1 MKKTAAAL
9 ILSLLFLILV
19 GCARGEVSPA
29 DTENEVPVSAAPAD
43 ETPLPDGGETD
54 SVDETDAEP
63 ASDGTVL
70 SSDNSGT
77 DAAPADTE
85 PETES
90 TSEENTAPQASQPPS
105 AYPPAPEQTVS
116 PAPEPEQEPFPEQTE
131 PPAEREEPS
140 AAPPQEPSAPSAEEA
155 PIPPAAEPE
164 PAPEATAPPPP
175 QTDDTPSQTSGY
187 VAFNGIDEGSPAVLQ
202 VTEDM
207 GQDYIDRIV
216 FLGDSTTYGLK
227 AYSML
232 TDGRNTK
239 QVWTPTS
246 GTLTLSYQS
255 FADIWY
261 PDDGTE
267 ITIREAAAKKQPEYM
282 IITLGVNGVSFM
294 DEDYFKAEYT
304 DLVTGI
310 QQASPDTKIILQS
323 IFPVASNYEY
333 QGSINNEKI
342 NAANKWVLEVAE
354 STGVR
359 FLNTCTVLIG
369 SDGYMVSSYQNGD
382 GLHLNGTGFGL
393 VLDYIRT
400 HAYP

>member
-1 MKKTAAAL
+1 MKKTLAAAL
-9 ILSLLFLILV
+9 IASLFLLLV
-19 GCARGEVSPA
+19 GCGARDVSSDDPGNA
-29 DTENEVPVSAAPAD
+29 VSAPPVSADENNDPALSSPPDPIEETEVPDAPEQDITDAAEETTPPPAEETDPPSPEPQQTQPPAD
-43 ETPLPDGGETD
+43 ELPEPSSPATTDPPAVAETD
-54 SVDETDAEP
+54 RPAPPVSET
-63 ASDGTVL
+63 
-70 SSDNSGT
+70 
-77 DAAPADTE
+77 
-85 PETES
+85 PE
-90 TSEENTAPQASQPPS
+90 
-105 AYPPAPEQTVS
+105 PPAPES
-116 PAPEPEQEPFPEQTE
+116 PAPAASD
-131 PPAEREEPS
+131 PPPS
-140 AAPPQEPSAPSAEEA
+140 PASAPEETA
-155 PIPPAAEPE
+155 Q
-164 PAPEATAPPPP
+164 PAPEN
-175 QTDDTPSQTSGY
+175 DDTPSPAPVGEL
-187 VAFNGIDEGSPAVLQ
+187 AFNGIDESSSAVLPA
-202 VTEDM
+202 TEDM
-207 GQDYIDRIV
+207 GQDYIDRII
-216 FLGDSTTYGLK
+216 FLGDSTTYGMK
-227 AYSML
+227 YYRML
-232 TDGRNTK
+232 TDGRDTK

-267 ITIREAAAKKQPEYM
+267 IPIRDAVQKKQPEYM

-294 DEDYFKAEYT
+294 DEDYFKSEYT

-342 NAANKWVLEVAE
+342 NQANQWVLEVAE

-359 FLNTCTVLIG
+359 YLNTCTVLIG

-382 GLHLNGTGFGL
+382 GLHLNETGFGL

>member
-1 MKKTAAAL
+1 MKKTAAVL
-9 ILSLLFLILV
+9 ILALLFSLTA
-19 GCARGEVSPA
+19 GCAAPGVVTDDPDGSVPASSAPSEEPDAAPVSPLPGPASDTDTFDTPQPIAA
-29 DTENEVPVSAAPAD
+29 DGEPEASAPSEDESEPPAD
-43 ETPLPDGGETD
+43 EPTEPVSEQPPADEPEPSSAPAPVETPPPAETEPPAPAP
-54 SVDETDAEP
+54 VETPPPAETEPPVPETTEAPVPPVASPEETLQPAPENGDAEP
-63 ASDGTVL
+63 AAVT
-70 SSDNSGT
+70 
-77 DAAPADTE
+77 
-85 PETES
+85 
-90 TSEENTAPQASQPPS
+90 
-105 AYPPAPEQTVS
+105 
-116 PAPEPEQEPFPEQTE
+116 
-131 PPAEREEPS
+131 
-140 AAPPQEPSAPSAEEA
+140 
-155 PIPPAAEPE
+155 
-164 PAPEATAPPPP
+164 
-175 QTDDTPSQTSGY
+175 
-187 VAFNGIDEGSPAVLQ
+187 VAFNGIDESSSAVLQ
-202 VTEDM
+202 ATEDM

-216 FLGDSTTYGLK
+216 FLGDSTTYGMK
-227 AYSML
+227 YYRML
-232 TDGRNTK
+232 SDGRDTK

-267 ITIREAAAKKQPEYM
+267 IPIRDAAQKKQPEYM

-294 DEDYFKAEYT
+294 DEDYFKSEYA

-342 NAANKWVLEVAE
+342 NKANQWVLDVAE

-359 FLNTCTVLIG
+359 YLNTCTVLIG

-382 GLHLNGTGFGL
+382 GLHLNETGFGL